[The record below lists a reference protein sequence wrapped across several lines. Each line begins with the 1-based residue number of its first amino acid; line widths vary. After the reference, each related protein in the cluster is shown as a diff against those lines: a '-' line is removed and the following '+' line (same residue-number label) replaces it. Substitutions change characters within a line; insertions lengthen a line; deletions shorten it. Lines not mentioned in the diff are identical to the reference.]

1 LELHKHQQVVR
12 QVRLQQQVQVLVL
25 QLVPVSKQPVRL
37 QEQQLLA
44 LQLVQ
49 QGELQQVQQV
59 QKLLKRQ

>member
-1 LELHKHQQVVR
+1 
-12 QVRLQQQVQVLVL
+12 VRLQQQVQVLVL

-49 QGELQQVQQV
+49 QGELQQVQ
-59 QKLLKRQ
+59 KLLKRQ

>member
-25 QLVPVSKQPVRL
+25 QLVPVSEQPVRL